1 MRRYGNI
8 ITENSVTLSLCYEA
22 ILSAAKHKRHRKD
35 VQNVL
40 SHIKDRGFELQK
52 MILEMTWYPKPYQVE
67 TIIERGKEREI
78 TKPIFWPDQCV
89 HHLMILVAGPIFAAR
104 IHPFAIGSIPGR
116 GPAMGIRLLRKWLR
130 RTEHKNRVRY
140 CIKCD
145 IRHCYPSLK
154 REVIMYHLERYYFKD
169 PIYLE
174 LWRRVLSSCEYLALG
189 NFTSTFLLNLIFS
202 RVDGLLSDRKTVTY
216 FVRYIDDF
224 VIFGKNKRKLRRLFK
239 EEFIPMLYEEF
250 GLTIKPDWV
259 FFEPKPYGPGV
270 RPIDFLGFKFYGD
283 GKMGLRKRNWKKIRR
298 DTLRLRKPNG
308 TYSFKRCASII
319 SRKGMLEQI
328 FCHKYL
334 KDYDMDSIVWKL
346 KREISRKLKFV
357 EPFCV
362 PGFMVSNQIQAMF
375 EGVLNTK
382 VRDHLERYK
391 KFVLGKKRYIPGPID
406 REEEAKRRQR
416 ELENKMVKK
425 KSKKRRHRRR
435 KKKEQV
441 KKLCLKK
448 ETV

>member
-8 ITENSVTLSLCYEA
+8 ITEDTVTLSLCYEA
-22 ILSAAKHKRHRKD
+22 ILSAAQHKRHRKD

-40 SHIKDRGFELQK
+40 SHIKDRGYELQK

-78 TKPIFWPDQCV
+78 TKPVFWPDQCV

-116 GPAMGIRLLRKWLR
+116 GAAMGIRLLRKWLR
-130 RTEHKNRVRY
+130 RTKHKNKVKY

-154 REVIMYHLERYYFKD
+154 REVVLYHLERYFFKD
-169 PIYLE
+169 PKYLE

-239 EEFIPMLYEEF
+239 EEFIPMLDEEF
-250 GLTIKPDWV
+250 GLEIKPDWV
-259 FFEPKPYGPGV
+259 LFEPKPYGPGV
-270 RPIDFLGFKFYGD
+270 RSIDFLGFKFYGD

-298 DTLRLRKPNG
+298 DSLRLKRSNG
-308 TYSFKRCASII
+308 VYSFKRCASII

-328 FCHKYL
+328 FCRKYIE
-334 KDYDMDSIVWKL
+334 DYELQAIVWKL
-346 KREISRKLKFV
+346 KKEIRRKLSKV
-357 EPFCV
+357 EPFCLC
-362 PGFMVSNQIQAMF
+362 GFMVSNQIRAMF
-375 EGVLNTK
+375 EGVLNYK
-382 VRDHLERYK
+382 VKDHLDRYK
-391 KFVLGKKRYIPGPID
+391 RFVLGKKRYIPGPID
-406 REEEAKRRQR
+406 REKEAKKKQR
-416 ELENKMVKK
+416 ELEHRIVRRKTKK
-425 KSKKRRHRRR
+425 KKFIRGKRIKRTR
-435 KKKEQV
+435 
-441 KKLCLKK
+441 
-448 ETV
+448 